1 MPVINP
7 QDIKELRALVEQ
19 QLKYTLCVSLNKATQ
34 GDIFNA
40 VALAIRHF
48 QQDHFLSSQARQREA
63 RKKRVYY
70 LSMEFLLGQSL
81 RNNLV
86 NMNLLSEMRQV
97 VNDLGFDLERLLD
110 EEPDAALGNGGLGRL
125 AACFIDSMATL
136 DIAASGHGIKYEYGL
151 FRQSFQNDQ
160 QIE

>member
-7 QDIKELRALVEQ
+7 QDIKELRALVEE

-48 QQDHFLSSQARQREA
+48 QQDHFLSSQARQRGA

-70 LSMEFLLGQSL
+70 HNVHTADIQQWITQQTV
-81 RNNLV
+81 R
-86 NMNLLSEMRQV
+86 
-97 VNDLGFDLERLLD
+97 FDLIIMTGVTSIFCYINKIHNTDYCKNRKQT
-110 EEPDAALGNGGLGRL
+110 NGFFLWRW
-125 AACFIDSMATL
+125 CRTL
-136 DIAASGHGIKYEYGL
+136 C
-151 FRQSFQNDQ
+151 
-160 QIE
+160 

>member
-19 QLKYTLCVSLNKATQ
+19 QLKYTLCVSLNKATH

-48 QQDHFLSSQARQREA
+48 QQDHFLTSQARQREE

-70 LSMEFLLGQSL
+70 LSMEFLLGQ
-81 RNNLV
+81 
-86 NMNLLSEMRQV
+86 
-97 VNDLGFDLERLLD
+97 
-110 EEPDAALGNGGLGRL
+110 
-125 AACFIDSMATL
+125 
-136 DIAASGHGIKYEYGL
+136 ASRCVITW
-151 FRQSFQNDQ
+151 
-160 QIE
+160 